1 MLTRLKT
8 WLGLIP
14 YVSPLDQFLS
24 KLNQSDRKLTT
35 SEQTEVD
42 KHQRVHQARDKAVV
56 PPQKPAGWKHF

>member
-14 YVSPLDQFLS
+14 YISPLDLFLS
-24 KLNQSDRKLTT
+24 KFNKSDRKLTK
-35 SEQTEVD
+35 SEQAEVD
-42 KHQRVHQARDKAVV
+42 KYKTVNQARDKAIT